1 MRILAF
7 VPLILCL
14 QSLAADSKPS
24 ASVPLPSAPITLDQ
38 ALEHALSHNVTLAK
52 GRQDLEEAQGLS
64 IQQRAARLPRLAT
77 TGAYQQLDEARIER
91 VQFAPGAPATPFM
104 NNQSWNANLVV
115 TQPFFAGGK
124 YRSLAR
130 SSRLT
135 REAAL
140 AAYQAL
146 VANTLLEVRIA
157 YSDVLLAVEQIG
169 VQEASKKLLEQELE
183 TARRSLEAGTV
194 PRFNVLRAE
203 VELANALPPLIR
215 ARNQERIA
223 RNTLALLLGCDVPA
237 DSGVDVPLRTADTL
251 RADPFEVS
259 VGAALN
265 AAWVRRPEIKAAQA
279 SARMRQEE
287 VLQARADLLP
297 SVSGTAGYGVQNRN
311 FIRDLD
317 RTLDG
322 WTVGVQ
328 ANWLLFDFGQ
338 TQAKVSMARAREE
351 RARLETEDV
360 RRRIELEVR
369 TAYSQ
374 FSESKEVLV
383 SQTRVIER
391 AEEAVRLVGARA
403 EAGSSTQLDVL
414 SAQTA
419 LKLSRTQY
427 SQALRDYTV
436 AKARLERAMGEGVRL
451 TMDAPAR

>member
-1 MRILAF
+1 MRSLVLVSLLLAIGL
-7 VPLILCL
+7 PIT
-14 QSLAADSKPS
+14 AAITN
-24 ASVPLPSAPITLDQ
+24 AVPLPSGPLTLDQ
-38 ALEHALSHNVTLAK
+38 ALEFALTHNVMLRK
-52 GRQDLEEAQGLS
+52 GRQDLEEAQGLA
-64 IQQRAARLPRLAT
+64 IQQRAARLPRLAA

-91 VQFAPGAPATPFM
+91 VQFSAAQPATPFL

-115 TQPFFAGGK
+115 TQPIYAGGK
-124 YRSLAR
+124 YNSMAR

-140 AAYQAL
+140 ASYQAL
-146 VANTLLEVRIA
+146 VANTLLEVRTA
-157 YSDVLLAVEQIG
+157 YSDVLLAVEQIV
-169 VQEASKKLLEQELE
+169 VQEASKKLLERELE

-215 ARNQERIA
+215 ARNQERIS
-223 RNTLALLLGCDVPA
+223 RNTLALLLGCDIPA
-237 DSGVDVPLRTADTL
+237 DTGVDIPLRTADSL
-251 RADPFEVS
+251 KAEPFEVS

-265 AAWVRRPEIKAAQA
+265 AAWLRRPEIKAAQ
-279 SARMRQEE
+279 STSQLRHEE
-287 VLQARADLLP
+287 VLQTRADLLP
-297 SVSGTAGYGVQNRN
+297 SLSGTAGYGVQNRN

-317 RTLDG
+317 QTLDG

-338 TQAKVSMARAREE
+338 TQAKVNMARAREE
-351 RARLETEDV
+351 RARLEVEDV

-369 TAYSQ
+369 TA
-374 FSESKEVLV
+374 FSLFMESKEVLV
-383 SQTRVIER
+383 SQTRVIEQ
-391 AEEAVRLVGARA
+391 AEEAVRLVTARA
-403 EAGSSTQLDVL
+403 DAGSSTQLEVL

-436 AKARLERAMGEGVRL
+436 ARAKLERAMGEGVRL
-451 TMDAPAR
+451 VVETGGR

>member
-1 MRILAF
+1 MRSLVLVSLLLAIGL
-7 VPLILCL
+7 PIT
-14 QSLAADSKPS
+14 AAITN
-24 ASVPLPSAPITLDQ
+24 AVPLPSGPLTLDQ
-38 ALEHALSHNVTLAK
+38 ALEFALTHNVTLRK
-52 GRQDLEEAQGLS
+52 GRQDLEEAQGLA
-64 IQQRAARLPRLAT
+64 IQQRAARLPRLAA

-91 VQFAPGAPATPFM
+91 VQFSAAQPATPFL

-115 TQPFFAGGK
+115 TQPIYAGGK
-124 YRSLAR
+124 YNSMAR

-140 AAYQAL
+140 ASYQAL
-146 VANTLLEVRIA
+146 VANTLLEVRTA
-157 YSDVLLAVEQIG
+157 YSDVLLAVEQIV
-169 VQEASKKLLEQELE
+169 VQEASKKLLERELE

-215 ARNQERIA
+215 ARNQERIS
-223 RNTLALLLGCDVPA
+223 RNTLALLLGCDIPA
-237 DSGVDVPLRTADTL
+237 DTGVDIPLRTADSL
-251 RADPFEVS
+251 KAEPFEVS

-265 AAWVRRPEIKAAQA
+265 AAWLRRPEIKAAQSA
-279 SARMRQEE
+279 SQLRHEE
-287 VLQARADLLP
+287 VLQTRADLLP
-297 SVSGTAGYGVQNRN
+297 SLSGPAGYGVQNRN

-317 RTLDG
+317 QTLDG

-338 TQAKVSMARAREE
+338 TQAKVNMARAREE
-351 RARLETEDV
+351 RARLEVEDV

-369 TAYSQ
+369 TA
-374 FSESKEVLV
+374 FSLFMESKEVLV
-383 SQTRVIER
+383 SQTRVIEQ
-391 AEEAVRLVGARA
+391 AEEAVRLVTARA
-403 EAGSSTQLDVL
+403 DAGSSTQLEVL

-436 AKARLERAMGEGVRL
+436 ARAKLERAMGEGVRL
-451 TMDAPAR
+451 VIETGGR

>member
-1 MRILAF
+1 MRSLVFVSLLLAIGL
-7 VPLILCL
+7 PIT
-14 QSLAADSKPS
+14 AAITN
-24 ASVPLPSAPITLDQ
+24 AVPLPSGPLTLDQ
-38 ALEHALSHNVTLAK
+38 ALEFALTHNVTLRK
-52 GRQDLEEAQGLS
+52 GRQDLEEAQGLA
-64 IQQRAARLPRLAT
+64 IQQRAARLPRLAA

-91 VQFAPGAPATPFM
+91 VQFSAAQPATPFL

-115 TQPFFAGGK
+115 TQPIYAGGK
-124 YRSLAR
+124 YNSMAR

-140 AAYQAL
+140 ASYQAL
-146 VANTLLEVRIA
+146 VANTLLEVRTA
-157 YSDVLLAVEQIG
+157 YSDVLLAVEQIV
-169 VQEASKKLLEQELE
+169 VQEASKKLLERELE

-215 ARNQERIA
+215 ARNQERIS
-223 RNTLALLLGCDVPA
+223 RNTLALLLGCDIPA
-237 DSGVDVPLRTADTL
+237 DTGVDIPLRTADSL
-251 RADPFEVS
+251 KAEPFEVS

-265 AAWVRRPEIKAAQA
+265 AAWLRRPEIKAAQ
-279 SARMRQEE
+279 STSQLRHEE
-287 VLQARADLLP
+287 VLQTRADLLP
-297 SVSGTAGYGVQNRN
+297 SLSGTAGYGVQNRN

-317 RTLDG
+317 QTLDG

-338 TQAKVSMARAREE
+338 TQAKVNMARAREE
-351 RARLETEDV
+351 RARLEVEDV

-369 TAYSQ
+369 TA
-374 FSESKEVLV
+374 FSLFMESKEVLV
-383 SQTRVIER
+383 SQTRVIEQ
-391 AEEAVRLVGARA
+391 AEEAVRLVTARA
-403 EAGSSTQLDVL
+403 DAGSSTQLEVL

-436 AKARLERAMGEGVRL
+436 ARAKLERAMGEGVRL
-451 TMDAPAR
+451 VVETGGR

>member
-1 MRILAF
+1 MRSLVLVSLLLAIGL
-7 VPLILCL
+7 PIT
-14 QSLAADSKPS
+14 AAITN
-24 ASVPLPSAPITLDQ
+24 AVPLPSGPLTLDQ
-38 ALEHALSHNVTLAK
+38 ALEFALTHNVTLRK
-52 GRQDLEEAQGLS
+52 GRQDLEEAQGLA
-64 IQQRAARLPRLAT
+64 IQQRAARLPRLAA

-91 VQFAPGAPATPFM
+91 VQFSAAQPATPFL

-115 TQPFFAGGK
+115 TQPIYAGGK
-124 YRSLAR
+124 YNSMAR

-140 AAYQAL
+140 ASYQAL
-146 VANTLLEVRIA
+146 VANTLLEVRTA
-157 YSDVLLAVEQIG
+157 YSDVLLAVEQIV
-169 VQEASKKLLEQELE
+169 VQEASKKLLERELE

-215 ARNQERIA
+215 ARNQERIS
-223 RNTLALLLGCDVPA
+223 RNTLALLLGCDIPA
-237 DSGVDVPLRTADTL
+237 DTGVDIPLRTADSL
-251 RADPFEVS
+251 KAEPFEVS

-265 AAWVRRPEIKAAQA
+265 AAWLRRPEIKAAQSA
-279 SARMRQEE
+279 SQLRHEE
-287 VLQARADLLP
+287 VLQTRADLLP
-297 SVSGTAGYGVQNRN
+297 SLSGTAGYGVQNRN

-317 RTLDG
+317 QTLDG

-338 TQAKVSMARAREE
+338 TQAKVNMARAREE
-351 RARLETEDV
+351 RARLEVEDV

-369 TAYSQ
+369 TA
-374 FSESKEVLV
+374 FSLFMESKEVLV
-383 SQTRVIER
+383 SQTRVIEQ
-391 AEEAVRLVGARA
+391 AEEAVRLVTARA
-403 EAGSSTQLDVL
+403 DAGSSTQLEVL

-436 AKARLERAMGEGVRL
+436 ARAKLERAMGEGVRL
-451 TMDAPAR
+451 VIETGGR

>member
-1 MRILAF
+1 MR
-7 VPLILCL
+7 
-14 QSLAADSKPS
+14 SLVLVSLLLSFGLPITAAITNT
-24 ASVPLPSAPITLDQ
+24 VPLPSGPLTLDQ
-38 ALEHALSHNVTLAK
+38 ALEFALSHNVTLRK
-52 GRQDLEEAQGLS
+52 GRQDLEEAQGLA

-91 VQFAPGAPATPFM
+91 VQFSAAQPATPFL

-115 TQPFFAGGK
+115 TQPIYAGGK
-124 YRSLAR
+124 YNSMAR

-140 AAYQAL
+140 ASYQAL
-146 VANTLLEVRIA
+146 VANTLLEVRTA
-157 YSDVLLAVEQIG
+157 YSDVLLAVEQIV
-169 VQEASKKLLEQELE
+169 VQEASKKLLERELE

-194 PRFNVLRAE
+194 PKFNVLRAE

-215 ARNQERIA
+215 ARNQERIS
-223 RNTLALLLGCDVPA
+223 RNTLALLLGCDIPA
-237 DSGVDVPLRTADTL
+237 DSGVDIPLRTADSL
-251 RADPFEVS
+251 KAEPFEVS

-265 AAWVRRPEIKAAQA
+265 SAWVRRPEIKAAQSA
-279 SARMRQEE
+279 SQLRHEE
-287 VLQARADLLP
+287 VLQTRADLLP
-297 SVSGTAGYGVQNRN
+297 SLSGTAGYGVQNRN
-311 FIRDLD
+311 FIRELD

-338 TQAKVSMARAREE
+338 TQAKVNMARAREE
-351 RARLETEDV
+351 RARLEVEDV

-369 TAYSQ
+369 TA
-374 FSESKEVLV
+374 FSLFMESKEVLV
-383 SQTRVIER
+383 SQTRVIEQ
-391 AEEAVRLVGARA
+391 AEEAVRLVTARA
-403 EAGSSTQLDVL
+403 DAGSSTQLEVL

-436 AKARLERAMGEGVRL
+436 ARAKLERAMGEGVRL
-451 TMDAPAR
+451 VIETGGR

>member
-1 MRILAF
+1 MRSLVLVSLLLAIGL
-7 VPLILCL
+7 PIT
-14 QSLAADSKPS
+14 AAITN
-24 ASVPLPSAPITLDQ
+24 AVPLPSGPLTLDQ
-38 ALEHALSHNVTLAK
+38 ALEFALTHNVTLRK
-52 GRQDLEEAQGLS
+52 GRQDLEEAQGLA
-64 IQQRAARLPRLAT
+64 IQQRAARLPRLAA

-91 VQFAPGAPATPFM
+91 VQFSAAQPATPFL

-115 TQPFFAGGK
+115 TQPIYAGGK
-124 YRSLAR
+124 YNSMAR

-140 AAYQAL
+140 ASYQAL
-146 VANTLLEVRIA
+146 VANTLLEVRTA
-157 YSDVLLAVEQIG
+157 YSDVLLAVEQIV
-169 VQEASKKLLEQELE
+169 VQEASKKLLERELE

-215 ARNQERIA
+215 ARNQERIS
-223 RNTLALLLGCDVPA
+223 RNTLALLLGCDIPA
-237 DSGVDVPLRTADTL
+237 DTGVDIPLRTADSL
-251 RADPFEVS
+251 KAEPFEVS

-265 AAWVRRPEIKAAQA
+265 AAWLRRPEIKAAQSA
-279 SARMRQEE
+279 SQLRHEE
-287 VLQARADLLP
+287 VLQTRADLLP
-297 SVSGTAGYGVQNRN
+297 SLSGTAGYGVQNRN

-317 RTLDG
+317 QTLDG

-338 TQAKVSMARAREE
+338 TQAKVNMARAREE
-351 RARLETEDV
+351 RARLEVEDV

-369 TAYSQ
+369 TA
-374 FSESKEVLV
+374 FSLFMESKEVLV
-383 SQTRVIER
+383 SQTRVIEQ
-391 AEEAVRLVGARA
+391 AEEAVRLVTARA
-403 EAGSSTQLDVL
+403 DAGSSTQLEVL

-436 AKARLERAMGEGVRL
+436 ARAKLERAMGEGVRL
-451 TMDAPAR
+451 VVETGGR

>member
-1 MRILAF
+1 MRSLVLVSLLLAIGL
-7 VPLILCL
+7 PIT
-14 QSLAADSKPS
+14 AAITN
-24 ASVPLPSAPITLDQ
+24 AVPLPSGPLTLDQ
-38 ALEHALSHNVTLAK
+38 ALEFALIHNVTLRK
-52 GRQDLEEAQGLS
+52 GRQDLEEAQGLA
-64 IQQRAARLPRLAT
+64 IQQRAARLPRLAA

-91 VQFAPGAPATPFM
+91 VQFSAAQPATPFL

-115 TQPFFAGGK
+115 TQPIYAGGK
-124 YRSLAR
+124 YNSMAR

-140 AAYQAL
+140 ASYQAL
-146 VANTLLEVRIA
+146 VANTLLEVRTA
-157 YSDVLLAVEQIG
+157 YSDVLLAVEQIV
-169 VQEASKKLLEQELE
+169 VQEASKKLLERELE

-215 ARNQERIA
+215 ARNQERIS
-223 RNTLALLLGCDVPA
+223 RNTLALLLGCDIPA
-237 DSGVDVPLRTADTL
+237 DSGVDIPLRTADSL
-251 RADPFEVS
+251 KAEPFEVS

-265 AAWVRRPEIKAAQA
+265 AAWLRRPEIKAAQ
-279 SARMRQEE
+279 STSQLRHEE
-287 VLQARADLLP
+287 VLQTRADLLP
-297 SVSGTAGYGVQNRN
+297 SLSGTAGYGVQNRN

-338 TQAKVSMARAREE
+338 TQTKVNMARAREE
-351 RARLETEDV
+351 RARLEVEDV

-369 TAYSQ
+369 TA
-374 FSESKEVLV
+374 FSLFMESKEVLV
-383 SQTRVIER
+383 SQTRVIEQ
-391 AEEAVRLVGARA
+391 AEEAVRLVTARA
-403 EAGSSTQLDVL
+403 DAGSSTQLEVL

-436 AKARLERAMGEGVRL
+436 ARAKLERAMGEGVRL
-451 TMDAPAR
+451 VIETGGR

>member
-1 MRILAF
+1 MRSLVLVSLLLAIGL
-7 VPLILCL
+7 PIT
-14 QSLAADSKPS
+14 AAITN
-24 ASVPLPSAPITLDQ
+24 AVPLPSGPLTLDQ
-38 ALEHALSHNVTLAK
+38 ALEFALTHNVTLRK
-52 GRQDLEEAQGLS
+52 GRQDLEEAQGLA
-64 IQQRAARLPRLAT
+64 IQQRAVRLPRLAA

-91 VQFAPGAPATPFM
+91 VQFSAAQPATPFL

-115 TQPFFAGGK
+115 TQPIYAGGK
-124 YRSLAR
+124 YNSMAR

-140 AAYQAL
+140 ASYQAL
-146 VANTLLEVRIA
+146 VANTLLEVRTA
-157 YSDVLLAVEQIG
+157 YSDVLLAVEQIV
-169 VQEASKKLLEQELE
+169 VQEASKKLLERELE

-215 ARNQERIA
+215 ARNQERIS
-223 RNTLALLLGCDVPA
+223 RNTLALLLGCDIPA
-237 DSGVDVPLRTADTL
+237 DSGVDIPLRTADSL
-251 RADPFEVS
+251 KAEPFEVS

-265 AAWVRRPEIKAAQA
+265 AAWLRRPEIKAAQ
-279 SARMRQEE
+279 STSQLRHEE
-287 VLQARADLLP
+287 VLQTRADLLP
-297 SVSGTAGYGVQNRN
+297 SLSGTAGYGVQNRN

-317 RTLDG
+317 QTLDG

-338 TQAKVSMARAREE
+338 TQAKVNMARAREE
-351 RARLETEDV
+351 RARLEVEDV

-369 TAYSQ
+369 TA
-374 FSESKEVLV
+374 FSLFMESKEVLV
-383 SQTRVIER
+383 SQTRVIEQ
-391 AEEAVRLVGARA
+391 AEEAVRLVTARA
-403 EAGSSTQLDVL
+403 DAGSSTQLEVL

-436 AKARLERAMGEGVRL
+436 ARAKLERAMGEGVRL
-451 TMDAPAR
+451 VIETGGR

>member
-1 MRILAF
+1 MRSLVLVSLLLAIGL
-7 VPLILCL
+7 PIT
-14 QSLAADSKPS
+14 AAITN
-24 ASVPLPSAPITLDQ
+24 AVPLPSGPLTLDQ
-38 ALEHALSHNVTLAK
+38 ALEFALTHNVTLRK
-52 GRQDLEEAQGLS
+52 GRQDLEEAQGLA
-64 IQQRAARLPRLAT
+64 IQQRAARLPRLAA

-91 VQFAPGAPATPFM
+91 VQFSAAQPATPFL

-115 TQPFFAGGK
+115 TQPIYAGGK
-124 YRSLAR
+124 YNSMAR

-140 AAYQAL
+140 ASYQAL
-146 VANTLLEVRIA
+146 VANTLLEVRTA
-157 YSDVLLAVEQIG
+157 YSDVLLAVEQIV
-169 VQEASKKLLEQELE
+169 VQEASKKLLERELE

-215 ARNQERIA
+215 ARNQERIS
-223 RNTLALLLGCDVPA
+223 RNTLALLLGCDIPA
-237 DSGVDVPLRTADTL
+237 DTGVDIPLRTADSL
-251 RADPFEVS
+251 KAEPFEVS

-265 AAWVRRPEIKAAQA
+265 AAWLRRPEIKAAQ
-279 SARMRQEE
+279 STSQLRHEE
-287 VLQARADLLP
+287 VLQTRADLLP
-297 SVSGTAGYGVQNRN
+297 SLSGTAGYGVQNRN

-338 TQAKVSMARAREE
+338 TQAKVNMARAREE
-351 RARLETEDV
+351 RARLEVEDV

-369 TAYSQ
+369 TA
-374 FSESKEVLV
+374 FSLFMESKEVLV
-383 SQTRVIER
+383 SQTRVIEQ
-391 AEEAVRLVGARA
+391 AEEAVRLVTARA
-403 EAGSSTQLDVL
+403 DAGSSTQLEVL

-436 AKARLERAMGEGVRL
+436 ARAKLERAMGEGVRL
-451 TMDAPAR
+451 VIETGGR